1 MKKRYEQQ
9 NSVSFTRELLIGLG
23 EASVRKSYYP
33 ELQHRMAELERF
45 RLLLDQAPDAI
56 FLIDLSTM
64 SIVDLNT
71 TARSCF
77 AINCNLPDLPQ
88 LESLLSINLVD
99 SIADL
104 EEPRILEGFFNCS
117 SKGVIPVEVTISR
130 ATLHDVSYAVVV
142 ARNITERRISE
153 DRLQAAYEELHASY
167 EELES
172 LYGHLS
178 AAEETLR
185 KKVNELEQSEARYRL
200 AMEGA
205 NDAIWD
211 WDLINDSL
219 TISSHGYETLAI
231 TAETE
236 HNHNAFWRA
245 RIHPEDLPIREQA
258 LALHLSGQSP
268 QYEADYRFSPTPG
281 NWLWIR
287 AKGKALFDKHGKPL
301 RISGSLTDITEHKQY
316 EQQIHY
322 LAYHDTLTDLP
333 NRVSFC
339 EELDSFIEQCESTK
353 VYGGL
358 FLLDIDNFKL
368 VNDSLGHT
376 AGDGL
381 LQQVAQRLK
390 TFYPAKSIA
399 ARLGGDEFVVLIR
412 GLNLDELEYWAK
424 NLQTLFDRPIAIN
437 GINLA
442 LSCSVGVTA
451 VTATLSMTEVMREAD
466 IALNQAKAAGKKS
479 FCLYKPEM
487 QEAVLNRIELE
498 HELRTALAA
507 NDFVMYYQP
516 EIDLETKQIVAF
528 EALIRWKHPQKG
540 LIPPLSFIPLAE
552 ETGLIVPIGEFA
564 LRSACRFGIE
574 FNRARINPV
583 RISVNIS
590 ALQLMQDDFA
600 AAVCRIIAEEN
611 YPPELL
617 ELEITESILMES
629 FATNVRVIEFLRS
642 KGITISLDD
651 FGSGYSSLT
660 YLRKLPINI
669 IKLDKDFI
677 QNIVHDTVTT
687 SIVKAII
694 SLARNLKLPVV
705 AEGVETIE
713 QLETLH
719 QLNCPYI
726 QGYYISRP
734 LPSKEALAFK
744 VKI

>member
-1 MKKRYEQQ
+1 MKKHYNQQ
-9 NSVSFTRELLIGLG
+9 DSASLTRELLIGLG
-23 EASVRKSYYP
+23 ETSVRKNYYP
-33 ELQHRMAELERF
+33 ELQHHIAELERF
-45 RLLLDQAPDAI
+45 RLLLNQTPEAI
-56 FLIDLSTM
+56 FLVELSTM
-64 SIVDLNT
+64 RIVDLNE
-71 TARSCF
+71 TARLCLGNNS
-77 AINCNLPDLPQ
+77 NLDLST
-88 LESLLSINLVD
+88 LESLFSTNLVD
-99 SIADL
+99 NISNLD
-104 EEPRILEGFFNCS
+104 EPRTLEGLFNCS
-117 SKGVIPVEVTISR
+117 SKGTIPAEITISR
-130 ATLHDVSYAVVV
+130 AMLHDTSYAVIV
-142 ARNITERRISE
+142 ARNITERRLSE

-178 AAEETLR
+178 TAEETLR
-185 KKVNELEQSEARYRL
+185 KKINELEQSEARYRL

-231 TAETE
+231 TSETE
-236 HNHNAFWRA
+236 HNHNAFWRS
-245 RIHPEDLPIREQA
+245 RIHPEDLPNREQA
-258 LALHLSGQSP
+258 LALHLSGESP
-268 QYEADYRFSPTPG
+268 QYDTEYRFSPTPG

-287 AKGKALFDKHGKPL
+287 AKGKALFDKNGIPI
-301 RISGSLTDITEHKQY
+301 RISGSLTDITEHKKH

-322 LAYHDTLTDLP
+322 LAYHDTLTGLP
-333 NRVSFC
+333 NRFSFNKK
-339 EELDSFIEQCESTK
+339 LDNFIAQCESTE
-353 VYGGL
+353 VSGGL

-368 VNDSLGHT
+368 VNDSLGHI

-381 LQQVAQRLK
+381 LQKVAQRLK
-390 TFYPAKSIA
+390 AFYPAKSIA
-399 ARLGGDEFVVLIR
+399 ARLGGDDFAVLIR
-412 GLNLDELEYWAK
+412 EINLDELEYWAK
-424 NLQTLFDRPIAIN
+424 SLLKLFDSPIAVN
-437 GINLA
+437 DMNLA
-442 LSCSVGVTA
+442 LSCSIGVTA
-451 VTATLSMTEVMREAD
+451 VYTTTLSAAEVMREAD
-466 IALNQAKAAGKKS
+466 TALNHAKAGGKKS

-487 QEAVLNRIELE
+487 QKAVLNRIELE
-498 HELRTALAA
+498 HELRNALAA
-507 NDFVMYYQP
+507 NELIMHYQP

-540 LIPPLSFIPLAE
+540 LVPPLSFIPLAE
-552 ETGLIVPIGEFA
+552 ETGLILPIGEFA
-564 LRSACRFGIE
+564 LRSACRFGIQV
-574 FNRARINPV
+574 NKAQKNPI

-590 ALQLMQDDFA
+590 ARQLMQDDFG

-629 FATNVRVIEFLRS
+629 FAANVRVIEFLRS

-677 QNIVHDTVTT
+677 QNIVHDNATN
-687 SIVKAII
+687 SIVRTII
-694 SLARNLKLPVV
+694 SLAQNLNLPVV

-713 QLETLH
+713 QLETLR

-726 QGYYISRP
+726 QGYFISRP
-734 LPSKEALAFK
+734 LPHEEALAFK